1 MADLINRAKE
11 ALEGAT
17 PGPWKPFYDEVT
29 SVKAADGRVAIC
41 AQITLMGRRH
51 PTEAPANA
59 RLIAQAP
66 DLAHALI
73 RKHEAA
79 ECLARALDEML
90 KHVFQESFARGMGEI
105 EDADEGP
112 AVARARET
120 LTAYREAREETDDE

>member
-1 MADLINRAKE
+1 MTDTTLIDRAKE

-29 SVKAADGRVAIC
+29 GVKAADGRVAIC

-66 DLAHALI
+66 DLARALI

-79 ECLARALDEML
+79 ERLAEACESAFDGIDATGPQEFYLAL
-90 KHVFQESFARGMGEI
+90 S
-105 EDADEGP
+105 
-112 AVARARET
+112 
-120 LTAYREAREETDDE
+120 AYREAQEETDGE